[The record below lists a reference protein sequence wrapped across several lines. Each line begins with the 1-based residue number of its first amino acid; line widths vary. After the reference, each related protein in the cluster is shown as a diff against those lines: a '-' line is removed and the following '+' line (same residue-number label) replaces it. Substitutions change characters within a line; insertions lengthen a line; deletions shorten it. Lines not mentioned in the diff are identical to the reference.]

1 MRLPQYESGQ
11 AAHAL
16 GYRAIFLSTYLDV
29 PWNAPFYTRRGFA
42 EVPRGHRDWPMRLQ
56 FAMENS
62 HGHPPWRRT
71 IMYRDL

>member
-62 HGHPPWRRT
+62 HGHPSWLRT
-71 IMYRDL
+71 VMSREV